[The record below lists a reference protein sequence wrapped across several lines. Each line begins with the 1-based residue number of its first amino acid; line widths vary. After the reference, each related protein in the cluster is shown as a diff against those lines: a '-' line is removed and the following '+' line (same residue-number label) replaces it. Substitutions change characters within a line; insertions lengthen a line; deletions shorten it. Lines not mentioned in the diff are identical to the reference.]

1 MKPENVQAAI
11 QALYAYADAAR
22 GDYYGLDGKTIQRD
36 MWEITDVLESDCPHT
51 AEELI
56 GRLGIVETD
65 DGYEWM

>member
-11 QALYAYADAAR
+11 QALYAYAEAAR

-36 MWEITDVLESDCPHT
+36 MWEITDVLESDSPHT

-56 GRLGIVETD
+56 GRLGITETD

>member
-11 QALYAYADAAR
+11 QALYAYAEAAR
-22 GDYYGLDGKTIQRD
+22 GDYYGLDGKTVQRD
-36 MWEITDVLESDCPHT
+36 MWEITDVLESDSPHT